1 MNNHCFIG
9 VDVGSASVRA
19 GVFDRQGRRLAFA
32 VRPID
37 QFHPRPGVVEQSS
50 QQIWL
55 QVCEAIK
62 EAVHE
67 AGVAPASVVSLG
79 FDATCSLVAM
89 DDRGHGISVSE
100 NGEAERDIIMWMDHR
115 AVEEAQA
122 INATNDEALAYVGG
136 EVSVEM
142 ELPKVL
148 WLKRHFPERYQRAW
162 RLFDLADFLV
172 WRATGADVASVCTLT
187 CKWNYLAHEH
197 RFSASLL
204 QAVGLTDLLEKVPP
218 VILELGQP
226 AGVLSEAAASR
237 CGLTTGVTV
246 AGGIIDAHAGGLALV
261 SSHPEG
267 ALAIISGTSNCHMLV
282 NQQEIHVPGVWG
294 PYWGAMLPDYWL
306 SEGGQSAA
314 GALVDWTLRQHAA
327 WPLLQQ
333 QAALQQCNEYS
344 LLNRWVASLEQRDPL
359 PTRQLHVLADHYGN
373 RSPRANPHARGAVFG
388 LTLEQGPDALARLY
402 LATLQAIAYGT
413 RHIID
418 AMNQSGHRITRLMMC
433 GGATKN
439 PLWLREYANVTGC
452 EIELAAEDDVV
463 TLGAALLGAVA
474 ARIYPTLTD
483 AALALVKPGE
493 ICKADH
499 GQAAFHQ
506 AKYQVY
512 LRMYEDLQQAER
524 VMRPWC

>member
-1 MNNHCFIG
+1 MSNHNFIG

-19 GVFDRQGRRLAFA
+19 GVFNQQGQRLAFA
-32 VRPID
+32 VRPIS
-37 QFHPRPGVVEQSS
+37 QFHSRPGVVEQSS

-55 QVCEAIK
+55 QACDAIK
-62 EAVHE
+62 EAVKQ
-67 AGVAPASVVSLG
+67 AGISPASVVSLG
-79 FDATCSLVAM
+79 FDATCSLVAV
-89 DDRGHGISVSE
+89 DQQGNGISVAE
-100 NGEAERDIIMWMDHR
+100 GGEAERDIIMWMDHR
-115 AVEEAQA
+115 AVEETRE
-122 INATNDEALAYVGG
+122 INATGDEALAYVGG

-172 WRATGADVASVCTLT
+172 WRATGVDAASICTLT

-197 RFSASLL
+197 RFSSSLL
-204 QAVGLTDLLEKVPP
+204 NAVALTDLLEKVPP
-218 VILELGQP
+218 TILELGQS
-226 AGVLSEAAASR
+226 AGKLSETAAGQ
-237 CGLTTGVTV
+237 CGLTTDVTV

-261 SSHPEG
+261 GSRPEG
-267 ALAIISGTSNCHMLV
+267 TLALISGTSNCHMLV
-282 NQQEIHVPGVWG
+282 NPREIHVPGVWG
-294 PYWGAMLPDYWL
+294 PYWGAILPNQWL

-327 WPLLQQ
+327 WPQLQQ
-333 QAALQQCNEYS
+333 QAAERQCNEYS
-344 LLNRWVASLEQRDPL
+344 LLNRWVADLEQREPL

-373 RSPRANPHARGAVFG
+373 RSPRANPHARGAVIG

-418 AMNQSGHRITRLMMC
+418 TMNQSGHHITRLMIC

-452 EIELAAEDDVV
+452 DIELSAEDDVV
-463 TLGAALLGAVA
+463 TLGAALLGVVA
-474 ARIYPTLTD
+474 AKIYPTLTD
-483 AALALVKPGE
+483 AARALVRPGE
-493 ICKADH
+493 TISADH
-499 GQAAFHQ
+499 RYAAFHQ
-506 AKYQVY
+506 AKYEVY
-512 LRMYEDLQQAER
+512 LRMYDDLQQAMEK
-524 VMRPWC
+524 MRPWD